1 MSLFRKPRQPSTT
14 DTPTHEISASD
25 PSSGAQSSDPSATES
40 SAAAEALAGADTL
53 VAQGRYIAAIDLLMA
68 ANASRRSPA
77 IEERLVDL
85 RHEGFFHVDHSSTI
99 EQWPPPADDL
109 FSDVEGIPEITRE
122 ELTVDAVRAGVLR
135 HGALIVRGL
144 FDDEQVE
151 VLSKSIRRAVK
162 AFDAHKAGAPAEET
176 TPWYRPLTTRS
187 TLPEMALSHRQ
198 WVRTG
203 GGCLA
208 ADSPRALYNLTSV
221 VQASGMGAIVEGYLG
236 ERPALSVLK
245 TTLRA
250 VAPQKTPNGWHQ
262 DGAFLGEGI
271 RTLNLWVSLS
281 HCGVDSPSIDL
292 VPRRLDRIVP
302 TGTDGAAFDWSVSD
316 VLVAEAAGASG
327 IHHGVFAPG
336 DVVLFDEMNL
346 HRTSATE
353 EMTQRRLAIE
363 AWFFAPSRYPL
374 AQYPLLF

>member
-1 MSLFRKPRQPSTT
+1 MPLFRTPRQPSTT
-14 DTPTHEISASD
+14 DTSTTDTSITSTSAS
-25 PSSGAQSSDPSATES
+25 GVS
-40 SAAAEALAGADTL
+40 SADQAMKAADAL
-53 VAQGRYIAAIDLLMA
+53 VAQGRHLAAIDLLMA

-99 EQWPPPADDL
+99 SQWPPAATDL
-109 FSDVEGIPEITRE
+109 FSDVVGIPEITRDA
-122 ELTVDAVRAGVLR
+122 LSVDAVRAGVLH
-135 HGALIVRGL
+135 HGALIVRRL

-151 VLSKSIRRAVK
+151 LLSKSIRRAVK
-162 AFDAHKAGAPAEET
+162 AFDAHKAGAPAAET
-176 TPWYRPLTTRS
+176 TPWYRPLTTLS

-208 ADSPRALYNLTSV
+208 ADSPRAMYNLTSV
-221 VQASGMGAIVEGYLG
+221 VHSSGMGAIVEGYLG

-245 TTLRA
+245 TTLRT

-262 DGAFLGEGI
+262 DGAFLGHGI

-281 HCGVDSPSIDL
+281 HCGIDAPSIDL

-302 TGTDGAAFDWSVSD
+302 TGTAGAAFDWSVSD
-316 VLVAEAAGASG
+316 TLVAEAAGEHG

-353 EMTQRRLAIE
+353 EMTQNRLAIE
-363 AWFFAPSRYPL
+363 AWFFAPSHYPL